1 MGKLSTRPSDA
12 DRVLTCPSSALPPP
26 DNIIPRVESDIAR
39 FGQAGHDC
47 AAVMVPNLTP
57 DIPHIA
63 KNYGVDIAELEF
75 IHSNSERAWETLRHK
90 YPQLAVVGEELDDD
104 DNHSWT
110 HSEVKLGEK
119 LVRGLG
125 ERETKHV
132 KGPIKGTADVVSWSE
147 KTLTLIVIDWKMGHG
162 RMHHPNQLKSY
173 GMAAAWQFDLPPEAK
188 VILIEVWVRHG
199 EMHEIETTAGEL
211 IQFGEGLKKSLEQ
224 AGTIYR
230 PGSACTFC
238 PLATTCT
245 ARSVYLS
252 NAAAIIT
259 GGTRPDIGRVALGT
273 ALPKIKQLK
282 KAIDLYE
289 ATLKQE
295 LELAGDITTED
306 GTISLMAVKKASL
319 DAGVAGPILMEEY
332 GVDFK
337 DLTACM
343 TLSKTKALKLV
354 ADNAGKGMKKKLK
367 DQAMTTLEDA
377 GAVSY
382 STSHRITFK

>member
-1 MGKLSTRPSDA
+1 MGKLKTRPSEA
-12 DRVLTCPSSALPPP
+12 DRVLTCPSSALPAP

-39 FGQAGHDC
+39 FGTAGHEC
-47 AAVMVPNLTP
+47 AAMMVAGLTP
-57 DIPHIA
+57 DVHHIA
-63 KNYGVDIAELEF
+63 KNYDVAIPDLEF
-75 IHSNSERAWETLRHK
+75 IYSNSERAWETLRHK
-90 YPQLAVVGEELDDD
+90 HPQLQLTAEP
-104 DNHSWT
+104 
-110 HSEVKLGEK
+110 EVKLAGET
-119 LVRGLG
+119 VR
-125 ERETKHV
+125 
-132 KGPIKGTADVVSWSE
+132 GTADVLSWDYDGLAVD
-147 KTLTLIVIDWKMGHG
+147 KPLIVIDWKMGHG
-162 RMHHPNQLKSY
+162 RMLHPSQLKSY
-173 GMAAAWQFDLPPEAK
+173 GLAAVEEYGLPPETK

-211 IQFGEGLKKSLEQ
+211 IQFGEKLKKALEQ

-259 GGTRPDIGRVALGT
+259 GGAQSEIGRVALGT

-295 LELAGDITTED
+295 LELGGDITTED